1 MTINFGIDLG
11 TTNSAIAKYEQGKV
25 IIFRNPIGQKQTLPS
40 VVGTRKGRR
49 LVGEKAREYL
59 MQAPDQVAAS
69 FKRKMGTSENFKVGD
84 EVLSPVELSSFVL
97 KELKNF
103 VHSGEQVEAAI
114 ITIPASFDT
123 IQSNA
128 TKEAGYMAGFD
139 QVVLLQEPIAASL
152 AYANQDDKSDFQDG
166 KWLVYD
172 LGGGTFDVA
181 LVSIQDGEMRV
192 IDHEGDNFLGGND
205 FDRQIVEAFV
215 LPYLESQ
222 GTFNNL
228 LDQSRASDGKYN
240 QLYQSLL
247 LKAENAKI
255 ELSVEP
261 SAEIEFETRDDA
273 GEMIEGFIT
282 ITREQFDSM
291 LQPFVGKTVEMIAQM
306 LERNKLKPNELNF
319 VLMVGGSTYIPYVR
333 EKVGEALQ
341 IEVNTEVDP
350 TTAVAAGAAY
360 YAGTKSLK
368 RNAESA
374 SETVKEDEST
384 PKVKVKMAF
393 QKATQEEKEYFA
405 ARFEGELSGLSYRIT
420 RLDGGFDSGL
430 KPLSAKISEF
440 LPLLKDAYNEFEL
453 KIYDHHN
460 NQVQFAIDPIGIT
473 QGKYAVVGQPL
484 PQDICMEID
493 DVENET
499 TVLEVVFE
507 KNAILPLRK
516 TIVKQMSRT
525 IAKGSEERLTIS
537 IVEGPNTALP
547 AATQPIGFISISGK
561 DLTRDLVRGSDVEV
575 TLDISESRDLKIA
588 AYLMMTD
595 QEFEDVFTPSVR
607 KVNVFRLR
615 DELLALAEKVRKEIA
630 DQESQGNYEGAQNL
644 VDLEYDILALVDRSK
659 KLQENDSTDEKFQI
673 EDVKRKLAQ
682 KVDEL
687 TRDKFIIAVKNEY
700 FEAKR
705 DIEFVIEHYEAPQSE
720 IDKYNKLLEEE
731 KVILATNSSLRIKDF
746 IGQVRRLNF
755 QIRWKNSRYIKDLF
769 AGLSYGRFG
778 PFTDP
783 NRANNLIE
791 EGNRAIAD
799 ENYDQLRVVINQLFD
814 LLPPVKRKDIHL
826 GGTGIS

>member
-25 IIFRNPIGQKQTLPS
+25 VIFRNPIGQKQTLPS
-40 VVGTRKGRR
+40 VVGIRKGRR

-59 MQAPDQVAAS
+59 LQAPGQVAGS
-69 FKRKMGTSENFKVGD
+69 FKRKMGTSETFRVGD
-84 EVLSPVELSSFVL
+84 ENYSPRELSSFVL
-97 KELKNF
+97 QELKNF
-103 VHSGEQVEAAI
+103 IHTGEKVEAAI

-128 TKEAGYMAGFD
+128 TKEAGHMAGFE

-152 AYANQDDKSDFQDG
+152 AYANQDEKSDFRDG

-181 LVSIQDGEMRV
+181 LVSILDGEMRV
-192 IDHEGDNFLGGND
+192 IDHEGDNFLGGTD
-205 FDRQIVEAFV
+205 FDRQMVESLV

-222 GTFNNL
+222 GKFENL
-228 LDQSRASDGKYN
+228 IDECRASDGKYN

-255 ELSVEP
+255 EISVEP
-261 SAEIEFETRDDA
+261 SAEIEFETKDDS
-273 GEMIEGFIT
+273 GELVEGFIT
-282 ITREQFDSM
+282 ITREQFESL
-291 LQPFVGKTVEMIAQM
+291 LQPFVENTLEMIRQM
-306 LERNKLKPNELNF
+306 LERNKITPEELNF

-333 EKVGEALQ
+333 HAVRDSLKIA
-341 IEVNTEVDP
+341 VNTEVDP
-350 TTAVAAGAAY
+350 TTAVATGAAY
-360 YAGTKSLK
+360 YAGTKPLQKVKQTSQEK
-368 RNAESA
+368 KADEGSA
-374 SETVKEDEST
+374 IDL
-384 PKVKVKMAF
+384 KVKMAF

-405 ARFEGELSGLSYRIT
+405 ARFEGELEGLNYRIT
-420 RLDGGFDSGL
+420 RNDGGFDSGL

-440 LPLLKDAYNEFEL
+440 LPLLKNAYNEFEL
-453 KIYDHHN
+453 KVFDHHN
-460 NQVQFAIDPIGIT
+460 NQLDLDLPSVGIT
-473 QGKYAVVGQPL
+473 HGKYAVVGQPL
-484 PQDICMEID
+484 PQDICLEID

-499 TVLEVVFE
+499 TVLEVIFE

-516 TIVKQMSRT
+516 TLVKQMSRT
-525 IAKGSEERLTIS
+525 ISKGSEERLTIS
-537 IVEGPNTALP
+537 VVEGPGTALP

-561 DLTRDLVRGSDVEV
+561 DLSRDLVRGSDVEI
-575 TLDISESRDLKIA
+575 TLDISESRDLKIS

-595 QEFEDVFTPSVR
+595 QEFEDVFMPSVR

-615 DELLALAEKVRKEIA
+615 DELLALAEKIRNEIS
-630 DQESQGNYEGAQNL
+630 DMENQGNYEGAQNL
-644 VDLEYDILALVDRSK
+644 VDLEYDILALVDRTK
-659 KLQENDSTDEKFQI
+659 KMQEKDATDEKFQI
-673 EDVKRKLAQ
+673 EDAKRKLAQ

-687 TRDKFIIAVKNEY
+687 TRDKFIIAIKNEY
-700 FEAKR
+700 FDAKR
-705 DIEFVIEHYEAPQSE
+705 DIEFVMEHYDAPPSE
-720 IDKYNKLLEEE
+720 VDKYNKLLEDE

-755 QIRWKNSRYIKDLF
+755 QIRWKNKNYIRDLF

-783 NRANNLIE
+783 NRANQVIE
-791 EGNRAIAD
+791 EGHKAIEED
-799 ENYDQLRVVINQLFD
+799 NDDQLRVVINQLFD

-826 GGTGIS
+826 GGTGIA